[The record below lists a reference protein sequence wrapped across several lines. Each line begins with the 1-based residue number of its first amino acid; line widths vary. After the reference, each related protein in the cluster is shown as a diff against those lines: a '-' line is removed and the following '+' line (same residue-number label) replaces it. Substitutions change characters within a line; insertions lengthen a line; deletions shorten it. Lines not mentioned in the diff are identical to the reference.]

1 MLNRVGQVDLG
12 SFDLGRVES
21 SVQYL
26 PSRADEW
33 LATTVLDIAGLLAN
47 EHHPRLDQSGSEHHL
62 RC

>member
-33 LATTVLDIAGLLAN
+33 LAAAVLYVARLLADK
-47 EHHPRLDQSGSEHHL
+47 HHPRLDQSGSEHHL
-62 RC
+62 GS